1 MEREE
6 EVKRRLCKDHFA
18 GGKTYEDPTSV
29 LQLIS
34 EECALCGRGMLMI
47 CLERKCGQVF
57 CWECDCTH
65 LCHQAIELQMAL
77 MDQILRVARRDS
89 PFSQIEFIN
98 RKQRNLSSL
107 LRAGLWAILR
117 ILHRGDRYL
126 GKARVLRQAISG
138 VTGSSLVF
146 WSREISISERSVGFE
161 SRYPNCFHFL
171 RQENA
176 RTVRPIRPVRVL
188 RAIQLGF
195 RSIYAS
201 DYELPKIQIR
211 KAYASGGL

>member
-6 EVKRRLCKDHFA
+6 EVKRRLCKNHFA

-77 MDQILRVARRDS
+77 MYQIPRVARRDS

-107 LRAGLWAILR
+107 LRAGL
-117 ILHRGDRYL
+117 
-126 GKARVLRQAISG
+126 
-138 VTGSSLVF
+138 
-146 WSREISISERSVGFE
+146 
-161 SRYPNCFHFL
+161 
-171 RQENA
+171 
-176 RTVRPIRPVRVL
+176 
-188 RAIQLGF
+188 
-195 RSIYAS
+195 
-201 DYELPKIQIR
+201 
-211 KAYASGGL
+211 